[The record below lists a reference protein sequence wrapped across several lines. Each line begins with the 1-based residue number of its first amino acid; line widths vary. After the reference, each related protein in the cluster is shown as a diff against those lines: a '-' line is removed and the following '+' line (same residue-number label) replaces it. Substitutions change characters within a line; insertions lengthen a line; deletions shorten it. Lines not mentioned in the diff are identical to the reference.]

1 MSGKHLLVLSIS
13 HFDPT
18 ATSAVP
24 WRENLEGLRFGAAVF
39 KSENPVDADEL
50 LVKQSHKLFSES
62 FQAQEQVG
70 RFRQKNE

>member
-1 MSGKHLLVLSIS
+1 MADGFGHFA
-13 HFDPT
+13 FDPT

-39 KSENPVDADEL
+39 GIGDPVDAGEL
-50 LVKQSHKLFSES
+50 RVKQSHKLFSES

-70 RFRQKNE
+70 RFHQKTNKSA